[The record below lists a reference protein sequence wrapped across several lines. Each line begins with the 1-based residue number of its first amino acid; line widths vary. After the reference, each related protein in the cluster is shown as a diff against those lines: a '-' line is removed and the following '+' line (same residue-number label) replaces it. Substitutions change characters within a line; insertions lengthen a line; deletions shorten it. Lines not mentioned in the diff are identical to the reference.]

1 MNTDVSRS
9 KALRPT
15 ALLLSASLVIP
26 PLLAGC
32 GGGGQQSSEAVPP
45 PGMNRNQP
53 VAKPKQQGLSTK
65 QKVAILAGAAALYYI
80 YKKRQSAP
88 AQAGP
93 QGKYF
98 QSKNGRIYYRNLKT
112 GEFQW
117 VTPPAQP
124 IQIPAAEAE
133 QYRNYAGYNNQKTGQ
148 GFGGYGPGQPNYEGG
163 EPAFLVR

>member
-1 MNTDVSRS
+1 MNSDVYRR

-15 ALLLSASLVIP
+15 ALLLSVSLVVP

-53 VAKPKQQGLSTK
+53 VATPRQGLSTK

-88 AQAGP
+88 EKAGP

-124 IQIPAAEAE
+124 IQVPAAEAE
-133 QYRNYAGYNNQKTGQ
+133 QFRNYAGYNNQKTGQ